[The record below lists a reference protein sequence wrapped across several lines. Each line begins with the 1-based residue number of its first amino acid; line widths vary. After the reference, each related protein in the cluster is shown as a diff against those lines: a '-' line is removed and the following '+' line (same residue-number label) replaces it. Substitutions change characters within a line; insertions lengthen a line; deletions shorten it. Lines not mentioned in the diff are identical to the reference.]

1 VTIEAFL
8 ARLPG
13 DPGVPAMQLRRG
25 ELLMAER
32 RWHPAQQA
40 LEVARDASDPAIA
53 GQAHVRL
60 GELFRAQG
68 EDDAAVEE
76 YLGAAYLYPGT
87 RSGALGLQ
95 GAAQSYAQRQ
105 RPRDARI
112 VLEKLAAHAGADAA
126 LVDWA
131 RAALRRLGGPAAA
144 GGEAAGRQRAKP
156 R

>member
-1 VTIEAFL
+1 
-8 ARLPG
+8 
-13 DPGVPAMQLRRG
+13 
-25 ELLMAER
+25 LLMAER

-40 LEVARDASDPAIA
+40 LELARDASDPAIA

-68 EDDAAVEE
+68 EHDAAVQE
-76 YLGAAYLYPGT
+76 YLGAVYLYPGT

-105 RPRDARI
+105 RLSDARI

-126 LVDWA
+126 LVQWA
-131 RAALRRLGGPAAA
+131 RAELRRLNRPAAPA
-144 GGEAAGRQRAKP
+144 GEAAGCPGAKP